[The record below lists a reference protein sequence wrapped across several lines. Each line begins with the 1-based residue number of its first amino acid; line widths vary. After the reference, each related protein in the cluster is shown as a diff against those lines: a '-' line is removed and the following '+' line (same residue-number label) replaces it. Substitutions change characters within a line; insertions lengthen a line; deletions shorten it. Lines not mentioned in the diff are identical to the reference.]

1 MAPPGEEGRAVAEQV
16 CSPAT
21 VRSLA
26 TPERAV
32 RVIGRLIGETVT
44 FGPVPAGPHD
54 MATAFAA
61 GVVGRLTARRAGDQR
76 MVVRVPVSLDLTVVI
91 GTRRIPADVELLV
104 RVGLVAR
111 AAPDAVEID
120 VEPIRREDIDA
131 DIRTSG
137 VGGVFLRRLGDLDT
151 EIRHH
156 VAVYVSTVLA
166 TPEAIAEC
174 RLCAEHSHPRRRG
187 RRVSSGARAR

>member
-1 MAPPGEEGRAVAEQV
+1 MAPGEAGRAVAEQV
-16 CSPAT
+16 CDPAT

-32 RVIGRLIGETVT
+32 RVIGGLIGDRVT

-54 MATAFAA
+54 MATAYAEGA
-61 GVVGRLTARRAGDQR
+61 VGRLTARREGGQLV
-76 MVVRVPVSLDLTVVI
+76 VVRVPVSLDLTVVI
-91 GTRRIPADVELLV
+91 GTRTIPADVELLV

-120 VEPIRREDIDA
+120 VEPVRYEDIDA
-131 DIRTSG
+131 DIRTCG

-156 VAVYVSTVLA
+156 VGVYVSTVLA
-166 TPEAIAEC
+166 TPEAVAEC
-174 RLCAEHSHPRRRG
+174 RIPL
-187 RRVSSGARAR
+187 